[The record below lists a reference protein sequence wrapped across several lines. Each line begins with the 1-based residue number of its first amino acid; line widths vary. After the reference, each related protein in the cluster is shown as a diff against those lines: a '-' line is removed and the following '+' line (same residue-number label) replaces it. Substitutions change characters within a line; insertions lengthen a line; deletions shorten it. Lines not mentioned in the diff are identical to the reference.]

1 MQRDSR
7 GSTTSERARVGR
19 TRGFTLI
26 ELLVV
31 IAIIAMLVGLLLPA
45 VQQAREAA
53 RRSQCSNNLK
63 QIGLAFHTYQDVHA
77 CFPPAYIADT
87 VTNQPTRFA
96 GTFDGPQGWA
106 WGALILP
113 QLDQINL
120 YKKLEI
126 NLPCWLQSDPQW
138 VQTTVPV
145 YLCPTASGNT
155 GAFDLG
161 GATIVGPARFGRS
174 NYVANVGQ
182 EEPWGF
188 AQPDWRSVA
197 DGPLYRNSRT
207 RAADVLDG
215 LTNTVFL
222 GEHHPIISSKTW
234 VGVVPGAMVCPND
247 PTRFPATTC
256 DQATT
261 LVQAHSGP
269 SSAEPGIIHA
279 PNAPTCHVC
288 QMYSEHQGGA
298 NVCLGDGS
306 VRFISE
312 FINQDTWA
320 ALNSRA
326 KGEVVGE
333 Y

>member
-1 MQRDSR
+1 VNRHR
-7 GSTTSERARVGR
+7 ATSQAH
-19 TRGFTLI
+19 TAPAQQGFTLI

-31 IAIIAMLVGLLLPA
+31 IAVIAVLVGLLVPA

-53 RRSQCSNNLK
+53 RRMQCSNNLK
-63 QIGLAFHTYQDVHA
+63 QVGLAFHSYHEVHG
-77 CFPPAYIADT
+77 CFPSGYIADT
-87 VTNQPTRFA
+87 LTNQPTRSTV
-96 GTFDGPQGWA
+96 TFDGPPGWA
-106 WGALILP
+106 WGTLILP
-113 QLDQINL
+113 QLDQGNL
-120 YKKLEI
+120 YAKLNI
-126 NLPCWLQSDPQW
+126 NLPCWLQTDPQW
-138 VQTTVPV
+138 VQTTLPV
-145 YLCPTASGNT
+145 YLCPSAGSNT
-155 GAFDLG
+155 GAFSLG
-161 GATIVGPARFGRS
+161 GSGIVGAATFGRS

-188 AQPDWRSVA
+188 SQPDWSTVA

-207 RAADVLDG
+207 RASDVRDG

-234 VGVVPGAMVCPND
+234 VGVVPGAEVCAND
-247 PTRFPATTC
+247 PARFPATAC
-256 DQATT
+256 DHATT

-269 SSAEPGIIHA
+269 SSSEPGIIHA

-288 QMYSEHQGGA
+288 QMYSEHSGGA

-320 ALNSRA
+320 ALCSRA
-326 KGEVVGE
+326 KKEVVSE